1 MKGWGAVVNKD
12 QRLSVVGLDSVD
24 LVAVLAE
31 VLDWSATCAKVVL
44 LVDTR
49 GWQYCCFKLLMAS

>member
-1 MKGWGAVVNKD
+1 MD
-12 QRLSVVGLDSVD
+12 LDSVD

-31 VLDWSATCAKVVL
+31 VLDWSAACAEVVL